1 MANKVIGVSVGADG
15 AVWCADSL
23 GNLYMRVSSEWKRNP
38 TAIATEVAVGN
49 ANEVWCRNAEGSIY
63 KLQGATYNAAWGKD
77 PLASQVK
84 RSIAAGGDGVVWVVN
99 NSDQL
104 FKLEG
109 GQWKQNP
116 TGKAVEVSVG
126 DANNVWCRNS
136 GGQIFRLASAGY
148 ANPWIPETV
157 PGLPVISIGAGN
169 DGAVWVAN
177 EKGELF
183 AKDGPTWRMNE
194 HGKARQ
200 ISVGNKNLVWC
211 VNEEGKIFHAES
223 NDWRT
228 YWKEVGQP
236 LLPQPVLYEIKENDT
251 LLSIIRVKFDPK
263 NAGELAKKA
272 DQIAKLNKWTGTL
285 GNDYNGRARNLKP
298 GEVIILEA

>member
-1 MANKVIGVSVGADG
+1 
-15 AVWCADSL
+15 
-23 GNLYMRVSSEWKRNP
+23 
-38 TAIATEVAVGN
+38 
-49 ANEVWCRNAEGSIY
+49 
-63 KLQGATYNAAWGKD
+63 
-77 PLASQVK
+77 
-84 RSIAAGGDGVVWVVN
+84 
-99 NSDQL
+99 
-104 FKLEG
+104 
-109 GQWKQNP
+109 
-116 TGKAVEVSVG
+116 
-126 DANNVWCRNS
+126 
-136 GGQIFRLASAGY
+136 
-148 ANPWIPETV
+148 
-157 PGLPVISIGAGN
+157 
-169 DGAVWVAN
+169 
-177 EKGELF
+177 
-183 AKDGPTWRMNE
+183 MNE